1 MIDSEP
7 RPALNAAGAGAAAV
21 LDRLREG
28 PRNDATPRNLS
39 PKARAIIERPMAAP
53 ISPIVLAGIVRVVEF
68 ILMVAVGLAIFA
80 AYVSPI
86 SEHLWLYVP
95 AVLAIATLAT
105 LAFQIADI
113 YQVHAFRGHEKQ
125 YMRMASAWSVVFLIA
140 IGASFFLK
148 AGDLYSRVW
157 LGTYYVSGLLTL
169 VLSRKILYYIV
180 LRWTREG
187 RLTRRTVIVGA
198 GEAGERVIE
207 ELRRQKDTGIE
218 LIGVFDD
225 RGDRGGDECAG
236 LAKLGT
242 VDDLVEFGRNTRVD
256 LVIFSLPITAEN
268 RILHMLRKLWV
279 LPLDIRLAAHT
290 NKLQFRPRSYS
301 YIGKIPVIDVFDRP
315 IADWD
320 VVMKWLFDK
329 IIGTLALIALSPVL
343 IATAIAIKLDSKGPV
358 IFRQKRY
365 GFNNDLIEVYKFRSM
380 YTDKSDA
387 TAAKLVTKDDPRVTR
402 VGRFIRKTSIDE
414 LPQLFN
420 VVFKGNLSL
429 VGPRPHAVNAKAEAR
444 LYADAVDGYFA
455 RHRVKPGITGWAQIN
470 GWRGETDTH
479 EKIQAR
485 VEHDLYYIEN
495 WSLLLDL
502 SILLRTP
509 LSLLK
514 TENAY

>member
-1 MIDSEP
+1 MLDSES
-7 RPALNAAGAGAAAV
+7 RPALNAAGTGAAAV

-28 PRNDATPRNLS
+28 PRSDAAPRTLS
-39 PKARAIIERPMAAP
+39 PMARAIIDKPIAAP
-53 ISPIVLAGIVRVVEF
+53 ISPIVLAGAVRLVEF
-68 ILMVAVGLAIFA
+68 ALMVVIGMAVFA
-80 AYVSPI
+80 AYISPI
-86 SEHLWLYVP
+86 RDVALYGV
-95 AVLAIATLAT
+95 AVLVIATLAT

-157 LGTYYVSGLLTL
+157 LGSYYVTGLLAL
-169 VLSRKILYYIV
+169 VVSRKTLYYIV
-180 LRWTREG
+180 RRWTREG

-198 GEAGERVIE
+198 GEAGERIIE

-242 VDDLVEFGRNTRVD
+242 VDDLVEFGRNSRVD

-279 LPLDIRLAAHT
+279 LPLDIRLSAHT

-329 IIGTLALIALSPVL
+329 VIG
-343 IATAIAIKLDSKGPV
+343 
-358 IFRQKRY
+358 R
-365 GFNNDLIEVYKFRSM
+365 
-380 YTDKSDA
+380 
-387 TAAKLVTKDDPRVTR
+387 
-402 VGRFIRKTSIDE
+402 
-414 LPQLFN
+414 
-420 VVFKGNLSL
+420 
-429 VGPRPHAVNAKAEAR
+429 
-444 LYADAVDGYFA
+444 
-455 RHRVKPGITGWAQIN
+455 
-470 GWRGETDTH
+470 WR
-479 EKIQAR
+479 
-485 VEHDLYYIEN
+485 
-495 WSLLLDL
+495 
-502 SILLRTP
+502 
-509 LSLLK
+509 
-514 TENAY
+514 

>member
-1 MIDSEP
+1 
-7 RPALNAAGAGAAAV
+7 
-21 LDRLREG
+21 
-28 PRNDATPRNLS
+28 
-39 PKARAIIERPMAAP
+39 MAAP
-53 ISPIVLAGIVRVVEF
+53 ISPIVLAGIVRVAEF

-86 SEHLWLYVP
+86 SQHLWLYIP

-157 LGTYYVSGLLTL
+157 LGTYYVGGLLAL
-169 VLSRKILYYIV
+169 VVSRKILYYIV

-380 YTDKSDA
+380 YTDMSDA
-387 TAAKLVTKDDPRVTR
+387 TAAKLVTKDDPRVTP
-402 VGRFIRKTSIDE
+402 VGKFIRKTSIDE

-502 SILLRTP
+502 SILVRTP
-509 LSLLK
+509 ISLLK